1 MSLELE
7 PAANAAPHVPLV
19 EMEGPA
25 ALGGGWKRF
34 WSLTWMVAVTEF
46 RLAYFGS
53 VLGYLWTLMRPLL
66 MFGVY
71 YTVFT
76 QIMDLGD
83 QIPHYPALLLMNIML
98 YQFFSEATTNAV
110 QSVVSREN
118 LVRKM
123 QFPRLVIPLSV
134 VVTALLNL
142 AVNMLAVLVFVLL
155 NGVEVRWTWLLLPVA
170 LVPLIVLATG
180 VSMILAAAFVKYRDV
195 LPVWGV
201 VTQALFYASPILYT
215 VSVVQDRDLPL
226 IEGVLNTNPLTGIME
241 GIRVLVIDPTAPGAI
256 TSWGG
261 MPHALIPIGIIVGT
275 FVVGLWYF
283 NRQAQTAAEL
293 L

>member
-1 MSLELE
+1 MSLEIE
-7 PAANAAPHVPLV
+7 PAVASDHATLR
-19 EMEGPA
+19 EMRGPA
-25 ALGGGWKRF
+25 AFGGGWKRF
-34 WSLTWMVAVTEF
+34 WSLTWMVAITEF
-46 RLAYFGS
+46 RLSYFGS

-83 QIPHYPALLLMNIML
+83 KIPHYPAMLLMNIMIF
-98 YQFFSEATTNAV
+98 QFFAEATSNAV
-110 QSVVSREN
+110 QSVVAREN

-123 QFPRLVIPLSV
+123 QFPRLVIPVSV

-142 AVNMLAVLVFVLL
+142 AVNMIAVFVFMLL
-155 NGVEVRWTWLLLPVA
+155 NGVEVRWTWLLLPIV
-170 LVPLIVLATG
+170 LVPLLLLTTG
-180 VSMILAAAFVKYRDV
+180 VAMILAASFVKYRDV

-201 VTQALFYASPILYT
+201 ATQALFYASPILYT
-215 VSVVQDRDLPL
+215 VSVVQDRGLPAIAAIL
-226 IEGVLNTNPLTGIME
+226 HANPLTGIME
-241 GIRVLVIDPTAPGAI
+241 GARLLIIDPTAPGAI
-256 TSWGG
+256 ESWGG
-261 MPHALIPIGIIVGT
+261 VPFALIPIGIIIFVFT
-275 FVVGLWYF
+275 FGLWYF

>member
-1 MSLELE
+1 MSLEIE
-7 PAANAAPHVPLV
+7 PAVASDTATLR
-19 EMEGPA
+19 EMKGPA

-46 RLAYFGS
+46 RLSYFGS
-53 VLGYLWTLMRPLL
+53 VLGYLWTLMRPLM

-98 YQFFSEATTNAV
+98 FQFFAEATSSAV

-142 AVNMLAVLVFVLL
+142 AVNMLAVLAFVLL

-170 LVPLIVLATG
+170 LVPLMMLAIG
-180 VSMILAAAFVKYRDV
+180 MSLILSAAFVKYRDV

-201 VTQALFYASPILYT
+201 ATQALFYASPILYT
-215 VSVVQDRDLPL
+215 VSVVQARDLPV
-226 IEGVLNTNPLTGIME
+226 IETVLHTNPLTGILE
-241 GIRVLVIDPTAPGAI
+241 GARYLMIDPDAPGPISA
-256 TSWGG
+256 WGG
-261 MPHALIPIGIIVGT
+261 LPHALIPIGIIV
-275 FVVGLWYF
+275 FVFAFGLWYF

>member
-1 MSLELE
+1 MSLEIE
-7 PAANAAPHVPLV
+7 PAVATDAASLR
-19 EMEGPA
+19 EMRGPA
-25 ALGGGWKRF
+25 ALGGGGRRF

-46 RLAYFGS
+46 RLSYFGS
-53 VLGYLWTLMRPLL
+53 VFGYLWTLMRPLM
-66 MFGVY
+66 MFGVF

-83 QIPHYPALLLMNIML
+83 KIPHYPAMLLLNIML
-98 YQFFSEATTNAV
+98 YQFFAEATTSAV
-110 QSVVSREN
+110 TSVLAREN

-134 VVTALLNL
+134 VLTALMNL
-142 AVNMLAVLVFVLL
+142 SVNMIAVLGFVLL
-155 NGVEVRWTWLLLPVA
+155 NGVEVRWTWLLLPVVLLP
-170 LVPLIVLATG
+170 LVLFATG

-195 LPVWGV
+195 LPAWGV

-215 VSVVQDRDLPL
+215 VDVVRERNLPA
-226 IEGVLNTNPLTGIME
+226 IETVLHTNPLTGIME
-241 GIRVLVIDPTAPGAI
+241 GARLVMIDPNAPGAI
-256 TSWGG
+256 ASWGG
-261 MPHALIPIGIIVGT
+261 WSHAVIPIGIMVFS
-275 FVVGLWYF
+275 FVFGLWYF

>member
-1 MSLELE
+1 MSLEIE
-7 PAANAAPHVPLV
+7 PAVATDAPPLRD
-19 EMEGPA
+19 MQGPA
-25 ALGGGWKRF
+25 AFGGGWKRF
-34 WSLTWMVAVTEF
+34 WSLTWTVAVTEF
-46 RLAYFGS
+46 RLSYFGS
-53 VLGYLWTLMRPLL
+53 VLGYLWTLMRPLM
-66 MFGVY
+66 MFGVF

-83 QIPHYPALLLMNIML
+83 KIPHYPALLLMNIML
-98 YQFFSEATTNAV
+98 YQFFAEATTSAV
-110 QSVVSREN
+110 TSVIAREN

-123 QFPRLVIPLSV
+123 QFPRMVIPLSV

-142 AVNMLAVLVFVLL
+142 AVNMIAVMGFVLL
-155 NGVEVRWTWLLLPVA
+155 NGVEIRWTWLLLPVA
-170 LVPLIVLATG
+170 LLPLVVLATG

-215 VSVVQDRDLPL
+215 VSVVQERDLPV
-226 IEGVLNTNPLTGIME
+226 IETILHTNPLTGIME
-241 GIRVLVIDPTAPGAI
+241 GVRYLMIDPNAPGPIEA
-256 TSWGG
+256 WGG
-261 MPHALIPIGIIVGT
+261 MPHALIPIGIIF
-275 FVVGLWYF
+275 FVFFFGLWYF

>member
-1 MSLELE
+1 MSLEIE
-7 PAANAAPHVPLV
+7 PAVASDATSLR
-19 EMEGPA
+19 EMKGPA

-46 RLAYFGS
+46 RLSYFGS
-53 VLGYLWTLMRPLL
+53 VLGYLWTLMRPLM

-98 YQFFSEATTNAV
+98 FQFFAESTSSAV
-110 QSVVSREN
+110 QSVVAREN

-134 VVTALLNL
+134 VATALLNL
-142 AVNMLAVLVFVLL
+142 AVNMLAVIAFMLL
-155 NGVEVRWTWLLLPVA
+155 NGVEIRWTWLLFPVA
-170 LVPLIVLATG
+170 LVPLIMLATG

-201 VTQALFYASPILYT
+201 VSQALFYASPILYT
-215 VSVVQDRDLPL
+215 VSVVQQRDLPA
-226 IEGVLNTNPLTGIME
+226 IEAILHTNPLTGILE
-241 GIRVLVIDPTAPGAI
+241 GARYLVVDPNAPGAI
-256 TSWGG
+256 AAWGG
-261 MPHALIPIGIIVGT
+261 MPQALIPIGIII
-275 FVVGLWYF
+275 FVFFFGLWYF

>member
-1 MSLELE
+1 MSLEIE
-7 PAANAAPHVPLV
+7 PAVATDASALR
-19 EMEGPA
+19 EMKGPA
-25 ALGGGWKRF
+25 AISGGAKRF

-46 RLAYFGS
+46 RLSYFGS
-53 VLGYLWTLMRPLL
+53 VLGYLWTLMRPLM

-83 QIPHYPALLLMNIML
+83 KIPHYPAMLLMNIML
-98 YQFFSEATTNAV
+98 FQFFAESTSSEV
-110 QSVVSREN
+110 QSVVAREN

-155 NGVEVRWTWLLLPVA
+155 NGVEIRWTWLLLPVA
-170 LVPLIVLATG
+170 LLPLIMLASG
-180 VSMILAAAFVKYRDV
+180 VSMILAASFVKYRDV

-215 VSVVQDRDLPL
+215 VDVVRERNLPA
-226 IEGVLNTNPLTGIME
+226 IETVLHTNPLTGIME
-241 GIRVLVIDPTAPGAI
+241 GARYLIIDPNAPGAI
-256 TSWGG
+256 SAWGG
-261 MPHALIPIGIIVGT
+261 WPQAAIPIGIIV
-275 FVVGLWYF
+275 FVFVFGLWYF

>member
-1 MSLELE
+1 MTRPVPVQAEGTEL
-7 PAANAAPHVPLV
+7 ALRD
-19 EMEGPA
+19 MKGPA

-34 WSLTWMVAVTEF
+34 WSLTWTVAITEF

-76 QIMDLGD
+76 QIMDLGG

-98 YQFFSEATTNAV
+98 FQFFSEATTNAV
-110 QSVVSREN
+110 QSVVTREN

-142 AVNMLAVLVFVLL
+142 AVNMFAVFAFVLL
-155 NGVEVRWTWLLLPVA
+155 NGVPIRWTWLLLPLA
-170 LVPLIVLATG
+170 LVPLIVLVTG

-215 VSVVQDRDLPL
+215 VSVVEERGLPL

-241 GIRVLVIDPTAPGAI
+241 GIRVLVIDPSAPGAI

-261 MPHALIPIGIIVGT
+261 MPYALIPIGIIIFT
-275 FVVGLWYF
+275 FVFGLWYF
-283 NRQAQTAAEL
+283 NRQAETAAEL

>member
-1 MSLELE
+1 MSLEIK
-7 PAANAAPHVPLV
+7 PAVASDAATLRD
-19 EMEGPA
+19 MRGPA

-34 WSLTWMVAVTEF
+34 WSLTWMVAITEF
-46 RLAYFGS
+46 RLSYFGS

-83 QIPHYPALLLMNIML
+83 KIPHYPAMLLMNIMIF
-98 YQFFSEATTNAV
+98 QFFAEATSNAV
-110 QSVVSREN
+110 QSVVAREN

-142 AVNMLAVLVFVLL
+142 AVNMIAVFVFMLL
-155 NGVEVRWTWLLLPVA
+155 NGVEVRWTWLLLPVV
-170 LVPLIVLATG
+170 LVPLLLLTTG
-180 VSMILAAAFVKYRDV
+180 VAMILAASFVKYRDV
-195 LPVWGV
+195 MPVWGV

-215 VSVVQDRDLPL
+215 VSVVKERGLPA
-226 IEGVLNTNPLTGIME
+226 IEAILHANPLTGIME
-241 GIRVLVIDPTAPGAI
+241 GARLLIIDPNAPGAI
-256 TSWGG
+256 ESWGG
-261 MPHALIPIGIIVGT
+261 MPFALIPIGIIV
-275 FVVGLWYF
+275 FVFVFGLWYF